1 MPIIH
6 TLNLRLANAYLIE
19 NHHGLFLVDTGM
31 PGDDRQILRKIDSIG
46 GKNLRFIFITHAHID
61 HFGGAASIQRQTG
74 APIGVHQG
82 DAAALAAGYTNVGQA
97 HGVGKF
103 VQWMLPILN
112 TVYHPETSPADFLF
126 EDGDSLEKFGLN
138 AIVVHTPG
146 HTPGSSSL
154 FLKNREIFVGDLLST
169 SGGIHPQRYFATNW
183 NLIPKSLERL
193 RTLQPK
199 AIYPGHGKHIID
211 GSALDHIVTTL

>member
-19 NHHGLFLVDTGM
+19 NQRGLFLIDTGM
-31 PGDDRQILRKIDSIG
+31 PGDDRLILRKIDSIS
-46 GKNLRFIFITHAHID
+46 GKNLQFIFITHAHID
-61 HFGGAASIQRQTG
+61 HFGGATLIQRQTG
-74 APIGVHQG
+74 APIGIHHG
-82 DAAALAAGYTNVGQA
+82 DAVALASGCTNVGQA
-97 HGVGKF
+97 RGLGK
-103 VQWMLPILN
+103 VIQWMLPILN
-112 TVYHPETSPADFLF
+112 TIYHPVTSPADFLF

-154 FLKNREIFVGDLLST
+154 LLEDRQMFVGDLLST
-169 SGGIHPQRYFATNW
+169 NGGIHPQRYFATNW
-183 NLIPKSLERL
+183 NLISQSLERL

-199 AIYPGHGKHIID
+199 AIYPGHGKQTID
-211 GSALDHIVTTL
+211 GNALAI